1 MRKPTTEEEVIDFIG
16 HHYSSMQTLVVDFK
30 PLPLDLIYYNLTV
43 HDLLSAFNMADDALG
58 WQPIETAPKD
68 GTDILIKRDVLDE
81 CLAYRVASWDMTAL
95 NEFNWHV
102 NDSRAGFNHHNEFP
116 THWMNLPK

>member
-1 MRKPTTEEEVIDFIG
+1 MKKPTTPEEVINFIG
-16 HHYSSMQTLVVDFK
+16 HHFNTMQMQGVDFK
-30 PLPLDLIYYNLTV
+30 PLPLDMIYYNLSV
-43 HDLLSAFNMADDALG
+43 HDLLSAFMSDDCFG

-68 GTDILIKRDVLDE
+68 GTDILIKREVLDE
-81 CLAYRVASWDMTAL
+81 CLAYRVVSWDMTAL

-102 NDSRAGFNHHNEFP
+102 NDSCAGFNHHNEFP